1 MSTPRRLDSLSATL
15 RTLREDAGLS
25 GVEAAR
31 RAGMSQA
38 TISRFENGK
47 RVPTAA
53 DVRTLCEVYGAPVAT
68 RREILALAKDLRE
81 GATAAR
87 TLLHRAGAPSVQQ
100 RIGRIEATSARI
112 RSYTLRQSGDLTV
125 QPVGWL

>member
-1 MSTPRRLDSLSATL
+1 
-15 RTLREDAGLS
+15 
-25 GVEAAR
+25 
-31 RAGMSQA
+31 MSQA

-68 RREILALAKDLRE
+68 RRELLALDRDLRE
-81 GATAAR
+81 GATSAR